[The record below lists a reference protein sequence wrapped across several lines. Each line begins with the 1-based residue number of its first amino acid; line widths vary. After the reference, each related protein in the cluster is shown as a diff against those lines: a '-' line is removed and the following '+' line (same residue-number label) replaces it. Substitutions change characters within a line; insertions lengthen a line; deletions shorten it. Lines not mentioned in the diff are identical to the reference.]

1 MLSAQMNKQS
11 DLFDRVGAIQPGN
24 RQIDLEQIIEEKE
37 KMPDYRVAISIEGGL
52 VLNVQANSPEEAEKK
67 AHDIADWGADVCID
81 GETTETIHRDWQIVE
96 VEEV

>member
-1 MLSAQMNKQS
+1 
-11 DLFDRVGAIQPGN
+11 
-24 RQIDLEQIIEEKE
+24 
-37 KMPDYRVAISIEGGL
+37 MPDYKVAISIEGGL